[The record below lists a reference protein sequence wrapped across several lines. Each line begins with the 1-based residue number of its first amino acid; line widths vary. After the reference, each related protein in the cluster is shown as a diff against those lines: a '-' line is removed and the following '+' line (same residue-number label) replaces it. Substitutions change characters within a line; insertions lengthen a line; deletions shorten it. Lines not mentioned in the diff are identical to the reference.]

1 MQIAQLQKTNVPL
14 DIESLDLI
22 GLTMSDV
29 SLDLEDL
36 KTYTANKQFTRVAL
50 SFYREGLLGEAQ
62 TIDNDLFFYN
72 KDHKSILKIR
82 RTASFSLR
90 KIMFAKKFYEIDN
103 VTKKL
108 KEIDTLNE
116 LLNWTKANNPKINK
130 ADWEQ
135 FELELNNSYENELSM
150 YLYRGFWQKQLANDI
165 SSSGNTNLW
174 NWICNSLNK
183 NEQISFLEQWGAV
196 GHIYHPGS
204 KTRLGLS
211 KFENILYS
219 PEFQAEV
226 DIVFGAIHKN
236 IAHAETIDNLGAT
249 YQEWISDSYP
259 DQYSLWCSEL
269 VKKGLDSDDY
279 LMIPIHPWQAEHIL
293 PAKHKCLI
301 DCQQLLIIDNCKYT
315 TKPSMSFRTMLPMS
329 SKEGSI
335 EPHMKLP
342 VAIHA
347 TSVMRTV
354 SPESVRTGP
363 RISKVLLDILDKE
376 PQIAKNMNVLAD
388 IVGIHT
394 KKACRKD
401 DIRQLSA
408 IFREN
413 PETYL
418 GKNEVASP
426 LASLFVKTPNGQ
438 PLICDI
444 LDSINYKSS
453 IEVLE
458 YFRAYAKITL
468 TTCLD
473 LYLLYGIALEAH
485 QQNTLVVFEYNF
497 PKKLLIRD
505 LGGMRLHTPSI
516 KDAGITLPKDTFSL
530 TFTDSQTNTR
540 RKFIHACLQSNLG
553 ELILQLSSHYKIDEE
568 DFWLIVRQEI
578 EGRFI
583 ALKNRISN
591 EKYNKEYS
599 EIIENPWSMKA
610 LTRMRL
616 NDRLDCDKDDMQ
628 GDIYVDLENPLKT
641 NHE

>member
-1 MQIAQLQKTNVPL
+1 MRIDQLHKTNSSI
-14 DIESLDLI
+14 DMDSLDLM
-22 GLTMSDV
+22 GLTMIDV
-29 SLDLEDL
+29 SLDLEDF

-50 SFYREGLLGEAQ
+50 SFYREGLLGKAKK
-62 TIDNDLFFYN
+62 IGDNLFFYN
-72 KDHKSILKIR
+72 QKSNSTLQIKEVS
-82 RTASFSLR
+82 SFSLNR
-90 KIMFAKKFYEIDN
+90 VLFDKNIYVIDN
-103 VTKKL
+103 DSKKMT
-108 KEIDTLNE
+108 EINTLQD
-116 LLNWTKANNPKINK
+116 LLNWTKVNNPKINK
-130 ADWEQ
+130 VDWEQ

-150 YLYRGFWQKQLANDI
+150 YVYRSFWQKQLANNI
-165 SSSGNTNLW
+165 SSSSNTNLW
-174 NWICNSLNK
+174 SWICNSLNK

-226 DIVFGAIHKN
+226 DIIFGAIHKN
-236 IAHAETIDNLGAT
+236 IVHTEIIDNLGTT
-249 YQEWISDSYP
+249 YQDWTLNNYP
-259 DQYSLWCSEL
+259 DQYDIWCDEL
-269 VKKGLDSDDY
+269 MKKGLDSNDY
-279 LMIPIHPWQAEHIL
+279 LMIPIHPWQAEHTL
-293 PAKHKCLI
+293 PEKHKCLI
-301 DCQQLLIIDNCKYT
+301 NCQQLLIIDNCKYT

-329 SKEGSI
+329 SKEGNI
-335 EPHMKLP
+335 EPHIKLP

-354 SPESVRTGP
+354 SPESVKTGP

-376 PQIAKNMNVLAD
+376 PQIAKSMNILAD
-388 IVGIHT
+388 TVGIHT
-394 KKACRKD
+394 EKACRKD

-413 PETYL
+413 PEKYL

-426 LASLFVKTPNGQ
+426 LASLFVKTPNDQ

-453 IEVLE
+453 IEILE
-458 YFRAYAKITL
+458 YFRTYAKITL

-485 QQNTLVVFEYNF
+485 QQNTLVVFEDDF

-516 KDAGITLPKDTFSL
+516 KEAGITLPKDTFSL
-530 TFTDSQTNTR
+530 TFTDSQPVTR
-540 RKFIHACLQSNLG
+540 RKLIHACLQSNLG
-553 ELILQLSSHYKIDEE
+553 EMILQLSSHYKINEE
-568 DFWLIVRQEI
+568 NFWLIVRQEI
-578 EGRFI
+578 ESRFI
-583 ALKNRISN
+583 ALKDRISA
-591 EKYNKEYS
+591 EKYCKELS
-599 EIIENPWSMKA
+599 EITEKPWSMKA

-628 GDIYVDLENPLKT
+628 GDIYVNLENPLKIS
-641 NHE
+641 HE